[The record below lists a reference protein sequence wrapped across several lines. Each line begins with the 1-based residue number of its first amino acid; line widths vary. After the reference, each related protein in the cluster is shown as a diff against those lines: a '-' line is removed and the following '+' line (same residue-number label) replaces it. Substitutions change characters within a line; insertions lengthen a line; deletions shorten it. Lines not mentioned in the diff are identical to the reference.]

1 MKLTQKEL
9 AQKLGVDAQ
18 TVANYEKG
26 ETNNP
31 TSDKLMRLE
40 FLLWITPPEAKASVL
55 KKIVREIE
63 RPVDHLMEGQDADMP
78 PAIHPAI
85 VKQWK
90 EGRADHRH

>member
-1 MKLTQKEL
+1 LDSNI
-9 AQKLGVDAQ
+9 AHR
-18 TVANYEKG
+18 
-26 ETNNP
+26 
-31 TSDKLMRLE
+31 TSDFEFFNKL
-40 FLLWITPPEAKASVL
+40 L

-63 RPVDHLMEGQDADMP
+63 RPVDHLMEGPDADMP